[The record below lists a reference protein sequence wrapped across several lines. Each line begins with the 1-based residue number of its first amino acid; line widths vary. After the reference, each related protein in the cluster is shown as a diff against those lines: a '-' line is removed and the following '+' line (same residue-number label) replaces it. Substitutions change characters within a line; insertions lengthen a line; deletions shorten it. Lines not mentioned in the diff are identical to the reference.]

1 MNKHLFTKDINL
13 QELINKLEI
22 GEDGIYLAPY
32 DEYGDKAYKST
43 HFGLSSLLT
52 FAFNLLNSE
61 LEEEYLQISFN
72 DFYNYVENAKEILTD
87 MKYIEGD
94 RLIQNNYNLTIY
106 QNPKNYSVIELNS
119 ILPIT
124 EEQLQRSYMV
134 PKIHVINDHFITE
147 QEAIQCINP
156 EKILTPREKEAFYG
170 KKARQCLGLLPNKQ
184 KKKRKI

>member
-52 FAFNLLNSE
+52 FAFDLLNSE

-87 MKYIEGD
+87 MKHIEGD

-119 ILPIT
+119 I
-124 EEQLQRSYMV
+124 
-134 PKIHVINDHFITE
+134 
-147 QEAIQCINP
+147 
-156 EKILTPREKEAFYG
+156 
-170 KKARQCLGLLPNKQ
+170 
-184 KKKRKI
+184 